1 MYSKKEIIFVL
12 ICLITGF
19 FLRFYNFDKKSLWLD
34 EVHTYNDSR
43 FNIKEQIDF
52 YKNNPTYL
60 HPPLFYIIT
69 NQFYPFKNPERDL
82 RIIPLIFGT
91 LSIPMI
97 YLLAK
102 QFSNRIAYLCTISLT
117 IMAYHIYL
125 SQDGRSYSLAM
136 FLGMLGLYFFIKYL
150 NTNKKKYLLIIAFLY
165 SLLFYTSYSSIPF
178 IIFSQLFWFFDTN
191 REDKKFSFFP
201 PIILNVFIL
210 LFCLPWII
218 FLSLNFKGQ
227 IIMDPLH
234 TERPGSIVYITYV
247 ILHDWMPH
255 LPLMIVSV
263 VLLSLFL
270 FFNKFKKNAII
281 HLVIL
286 ILPIIVI
293 NIICKLFNLTHFI
306 SSRYFINFLPIFL
319 ITIYLSIESIEMRFK
334 KVNKY
339 VRFRFIFIILL
350 ILSNLVI
357 LPLYYRSEKQDIRNL
372 VNYLK
377 KHLREGDNIYVGA
390 TGYIPALL
398 HYFGA
403 HPKGRHHL
411 ISKYKISDEETGYKI
426 QFIYNGKIH
435 SIYHSKSCC
444 EKYINEGGRLWI
456 IVIKHEAKVIK
467 EQTPF
472 ILKGFFD
479 GSFLNFY
486 KFPTDASMYLFL
498 WDPNSPN
505 EKGIDMP
512 IE

>member
-1 MYSKKEIIFVL
+1 MFSKKEIIFVL
-12 ICLITGF
+12 FCLFIGF
-19 FLRFYNFDKKSLWLD
+19 LLRFYNFDKKSLWLD
-34 EVHTYNDSR
+34 EVHTFNDSR
-43 FNIKEQIDF
+43 FSIKEQIDF

-102 QFSNRIAYLCTISLT
+102 QFSNRIAHLCTISLT
-117 IMAYHIYL
+117 IMTYHIYL
-125 SQDGRSYSLAM
+125 SQDGRSYSFIM
-136 FLGMLGLYFFIKYL
+136 FFGILILYLFMKYL
-150 NTNKKKYLLIIAFLY
+150 NTDKKSYLLIISFLY

-178 IIFSQLFWFFDTN
+178 LIISQLFWFFDIN
-191 REDKKFSFFP
+191 KENKKFSFFP
-201 PIILNVFIL
+201 PIILNGFIL

-218 FLSLNFKGQ
+218 FLFLNYKGQ

-234 TERPGSIVYITYV
+234 TERPGSIGYILYL
-247 ILHDWMPH
+247 IIHDWMPH
-255 LPLMIVSV
+255 LPLMVVSI
-263 VLLSLFL
+263 VLLTLFP
-270 FFNKFKKNAII
+270 FFNKVKKNAFI
-281 HLVIL
+281 LLAIL
-286 ILPIIVI
+286 ILPIIGV
-293 NIICKLFNLTHFI
+293 NIICKLFQLTHFI

-319 ITIYLSIESIEMRFK
+319 ITIYLSLDSIEVKFK
-334 KVNKY
+334 RINKY
-339 VRFRFIFIILL
+339 IRPKFIFIILL
-350 ILSNLVI
+350 TLSNIVI
-357 LPLYYRSEKQDIRNL
+357 LPLYYRSEKQDIRGL

-377 KHLREGDNIYVGA
+377 KNLRDGDNIYVGA

-411 ISKYKISDEETGYKI
+411 ISRWKISDEDTGYKI

-435 SIYHSKSCC
+435 SIFHSKYCC
-444 EKYINEGGRLWI
+444 EKYIKEKGRLWI
-456 IVIKHEAKVIK
+456 IVIKNEAKVIK
-467 EQTPF
+467 EKTPF

-486 KFPTDASMYLFL
+486 RFPTDASIYLFL
-498 WDPNSPN
+498 WDPNSPE